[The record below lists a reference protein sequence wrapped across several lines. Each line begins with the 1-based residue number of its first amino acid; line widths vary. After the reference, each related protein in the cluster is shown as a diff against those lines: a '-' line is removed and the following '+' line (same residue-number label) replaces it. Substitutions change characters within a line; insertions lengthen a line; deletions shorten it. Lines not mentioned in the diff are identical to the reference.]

1 VKIEVEA
8 GRNVDSWRIEDQP
21 PAGWRVIGISHGGRF
36 DPDTGKVKFGQ
47 FNKNDRKLR
56 YHLISSKT
64 NIGTFTFT
72 GEVIADGTRSDI
84 TGDDET
90 SASSHGK
97 IKIWKNKHGKWVLWL
112 DNEDDDDDGRWVV
125 EYRDSF
131 ARGGWTA
138 LPGATITVSE
148 TGELSINDPT
158 APSGQRF
165 YRLRFI
171 DED

>member
-1 VKIEVEA
+1 M
-8 GRNVDSWRIEDQP
+8 
-21 PAGWRVIGISHGGRF
+21 IGISHGGRF
-36 DPDTGKVKFGQ
+36 DPGTGKVKFGP
-47 FNKNDRKLR
+47 FNKDDRTLR

-64 NIGTFTFT
+64 NVGSFSFT
-72 GEVIADGTRSDI
+72 GEVIADGARSEI

-90 SASSHGK
+90 TASSSHRK
-97 IKIWKNKHGKWVLWL
+97 IKIWKNKLGKWVLWL
-112 DNEDDDDDGRWVV
+112 DRGDDDDDGRWVV

-131 ARGGWTA
+131 ARGNWTT

-158 APSGQRF
+158 APQSGQRF